1 MFDVMKP
8 APMLG
13 QVRLRMGQMFYGS
26 TPMQSFVDPNFAS
39 YGGGYVYPAPA
50 PAAAPASEEQLPCY
64 LCDDYPFGIRLSPG
78 QADTWNEEPNNK
90 HCIPHPKGCGNTSAQ
105 PPQINYGGYG
115 SVISYGGVQ
124 SVPFGGESYGSF
136 SDVGGSGLTL
146 MGRIPLAKGM
156 GRTALG

>member
-26 TPMQSFVDPNFAS
+26 TPMESFVTPNFGPAA
-39 YGGGYVYPAPA
+39 PELQAPA
-50 PAAAPASEEQLPCY
+50 VSNEYDIKCYHCNNPSEFKMLTK
-64 LCDDYPFGIRLSPG
+64 G
-78 QADTWNEEPNNK
+78 QADAWSDPTGLNR
-90 HCIPHPKGCGNTSAQ
+90 GCQQVSERECN
-105 PPQINYGGYG
+105 PYGSVEQQAFNPYG

-156 GRTALG
+156 GRTALR

>member
-13 QVRLRMGQMFYGS
+13 QVRLKAMGQLFYGG

-39 YGGGYVYPAPA
+39 YGGGYVYPAPV
-50 PAAAPASEEQLPCY
+50 AAPASEEQIICY
-64 LCDDYPFGIRLSPG
+64 LCGDPPQHFPLTPG
-78 QADTWNEEPNNK
+78 QAEQWRKNGRNCYPDPGK
-90 HCIPHPKGCGNTSAQ
+90 CGNTPGQEA
-105 PPQINYGGYG
+105 NYGGYG

-146 MGRIPLAKGM
+146 MGRIPLAKCM
-156 GRTALG
+156 GRTALR